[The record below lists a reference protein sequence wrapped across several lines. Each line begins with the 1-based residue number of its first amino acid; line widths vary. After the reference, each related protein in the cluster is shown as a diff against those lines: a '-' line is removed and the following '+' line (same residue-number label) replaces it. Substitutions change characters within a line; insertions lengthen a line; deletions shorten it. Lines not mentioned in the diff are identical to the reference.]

1 MGNKK
6 STYRQPV
13 REDEEKEQEERVI
26 NLVNDNDITF
36 SKIFVKKRGNF
47 QCTRIKTWKKEIWFY
62 DPLETFLFKSGYVE
76 SFDDEALTAD
86 IRVASNLYRVPL
98 WKVFMKVIEG
108 PPPSPKEWKERIDL
122 VGFGSTHMD
131 VVKYKLK
138 F

>member
-13 REDEEKEQEERVI
+13 IEDEEKEKEKPVI

-47 QCTRIKTWKKEIWFY
+47 QCTRIKTWKKAIWFY
-62 DPLETFLFKSGYVE
+62 DPLKNFLFKTGYVE
-76 SFDDEALTAD
+76 SFHDEDLTAD
-86 IRVASNLYRVPL
+86 IRVGYDLYRVPL
-98 WKVFMKVIEG
+98 WKVFMKVTEER
-108 PPPSPKEWKERIDL
+108 PSPKEWKERIDL
-122 VGFGSTHMD
+122 VEFGSTHMD